1 MSLASA
7 DMKREIHAKPE
18 YGRKYVRYLKNV
30 LRKDGND
37 GSYFA
42 LEKTIDNMIVYY
54 DHHLKHFT
62 ENVIILAAE
71 KQLIRDIPKIL
82 DWKLHF
88 SRMDDASIKALAG
101 EPPEIPRK
109 RERLEGEKTSGSHMR
124 SRSATNDFVNGVKM
138 REVEEDL

>member
-54 DHHLKHFT
+54 DVSLGLNPT
-62 ENVIILAAE
+62 QDLLRLTIYTLAA
-71 KQLIRDIPKIL
+71 
-82 DWKLHF
+82 
-88 SRMDDASIKALAG
+88 
-101 EPPEIPRK
+101 PP
-109 RERLEGEKTSGSHMR
+109 
-124 SRSATNDFVNGVKM
+124 
-138 REVEEDL
+138 